1 MRSPWLFGWTKSA
14 LHNLLWRTPSN
25 TWITCGLRFLR
36 TRSNICRGQHK
47 VLARKDATLHPC
59 PALGASSDISTSL
72 PLNPSSSLPPVLFL
86 NPVLTIS
93 ALPPV
98 TDLSHDCNLP
108 KIAVVIPM
116 PDKGH
121 ICYKQPPGLTGKKKK
136 ERMLSQSSFKKM
148 GHAPNNPF
156 PSFSESK
163 LNSLQWQDT
172 TVRVPIHDLHPSPL
186 IPCPLVRCPP
196 AILGWFPH
204 WASSL
209 SFRTYC
215 CLFCPADLLIP
226 TG

>member
-1 MRSPWLFGWTKSA
+1 MIGTSKQWTRSPWLFGWTKSA

-136 ERMLSQSSFKKM
+136 KKGCYHKVASKRWDM
-148 GHAPNNPF
+148 RQTI
-156 PSFSESK
+156 PS
-163 LNSLQWQDT
+163 
-172 TVRVPIHDLHPSPL
+172 HPSQNQ
-186 IPCPLVRCPP
+186 
-196 AILGWFPH
+196 
-204 WASSL
+204 S
-209 SFRTYC
+209 
-215 CLFCPADLLIP
+215 
-226 TG
+226 